1 MSCRFFTGIKF
12 VFCCDRSSRG
22 VDTMNVLAPHK
33 EKQTTTI
40 ASFSI
45 RFTGELPF
53 VVEFS
58 QNAALNS
65 GDK

>member
-1 MSCRFFTGIKF
+1 MGITF

-22 VDTMNVLAPHK
+22 VDTMNVPAPHN

-40 ASFSI
+40 ASFNI
-45 RFTGELPF
+45 RLTGELGLSL
-53 VVEFS
+53 EFTR
-58 QNAALNS
+58 NAALNG